1 MTETL
6 CTAAMVAFMAGQN
19 APTITAGEA
28 TELIN
33 RAEGFIASETRY
45 DWVAAYSGL
54 GANTKKILEEC
65 CAAWAAIS
73 HAKHDPGN
81 YNDIEEVNFICNVN
95 FTKYKECMRLLKDK
109 VVTDWLKQQT
119 T

>member
-1 MTETL
+1 MVETL
-6 CTAAMVAFMAGQN
+6 CSAANVAFMAGQN

-45 DWVAAYSGL
+45 DWVANYASMGD
-54 GANTKKILEEC
+54 NTKKILEEC
-65 CAAWAAIS
+65 CAAWAAID
-73 HAKHDPGN
+73 HAKHDPSSYG
-81 YNDIEEVNFICNVN
+81 DIEECNFICNVN
-95 FTKYKECMRLLKDK
+95 FTKYKENMRLLKDK

-119 T
+119 L